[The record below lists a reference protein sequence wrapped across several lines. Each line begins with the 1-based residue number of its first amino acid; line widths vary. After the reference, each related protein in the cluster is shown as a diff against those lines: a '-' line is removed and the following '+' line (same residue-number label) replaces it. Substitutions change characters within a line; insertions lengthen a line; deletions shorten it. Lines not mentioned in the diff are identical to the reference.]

1 MRKKFSAA
9 LIVLALSCYSLP
21 AQDLD
26 SLMNLNAFTE
36 ESDLQKMLNK
46 NVSVSSQ
53 NLTTRE
59 TPGIISVVTAEE
71 IQNSGARD
79 LTDVLRLIPG
89 FDVAQDLQFVMGLTL
104 RGNWANEGKVLVLM
118 DGQPFN
124 ELLYQSVALGNRFS
138 VDAIERIEIIRGPGS
153 AQYGGSAEYGV
164 INIISKGASTLNGVA
179 AYGTAGFHSDAMG
192 RTNGGVMAA
201 GKGNNVSW
209 DLSVFK
215 GKGIVSDQP
224 YQDIFQSYDPIILS
238 NATHADPM
246 NLNAGLRYNG
256 LSIRTMY
263 DKFETS
269 DPQSNVSFANYS
281 LDVQYKIKLSDKF
294 QLTPRVQY
302 LYQIPWFYDYPETP
316 EPDFEVRALRT
327 LGQVDGNYDISR
339 KVNLNFGAL
348 YFTDKS
354 IDLSV
359 DETILTLNNVA
370 VYAQAL
376 LKHRLANA
384 TVGFRFEKN
393 NRYDGAFVP
402 RIALTK
408 KIQNLHFK
416 VLYSASFRSPS
427 LQNVQLD
434 TTGAKPEKSNVF
446 EFELGYQF
454 TPEMLLALNAFH
466 ISTRDVIIYGS
477 EGEGD
482 SFNEWYESYE
492 KSGSKGFEIVY
503 SIRKKKWYSN
513 LTYSFSQAIS
523 DNTVDKY
530 VAPQTDKQ
538 YVGMAAH
545 KVTWN
550 TNVYVTSNLS
560 INPTFIM
567 AGKRYAYTS
576 VDDNFEPVAT
586 TLDPYVLANIFCNYR
601 NAIPGLTLGAG
612 VYDVFNERPGM
623 PQAYNGGS
631 GAYGPIPGRSR
642 EFVVKLSYQVNFKK

>member
-1 MRKKFSAA
+1 
-9 LIVLALSCYSLP
+9 
-21 AQDLD
+21 
-26 SLMNLNAFTE
+26 
-36 ESDLQKMLNK
+36 
-46 NVSVSSQ
+46 
-53 NLTTRE
+53 
-59 TPGIISVVTAEE
+59 
-71 IQNSGARD
+71 
-79 LTDVLRLIPG
+79 
-89 FDVAQDLQFVMGLTL
+89 
-104 RGNWANEGKVLVLM
+104 
-118 DGQPFN
+118 
-124 ELLYQSVALGNRFS
+124 
-138 VDAIERIEIIRGPGS
+138 
-153 AQYGGSAEYGV
+153 
-164 INIISKGASTLNGVA
+164 
-179 AYGTAGFHSDAMG
+179 
-192 RTNGGVMAA
+192 MAA

-209 DLSVFK
+209 DFSVFK

-224 YQDIFQSYDPIILS
+224 YQDIFQSYDPTILS

-294 QLTPRVQY
+294 QLTPRIQY
-302 LYQIPWFYDYPETP
+302 LNQIPWFYDYPETP

-339 KVNLNFGAL
+339 KVTLNFGAL

-359 DETILTLNNVA
+359 DETMLTLNNVA

-434 TTGAKPEKSNVF
+434 TTGATPEKSNVF

-523 DNTVDKY
+523 DNSVDKY

-545 KVTWN
+545 KVTLN
-550 TNVYVTSNLS
+550 TNVYVTAKLS

-576 VDDNFEPVAT
+576 VDDNFEPVST
-586 TLDPYVLANIFCNYR
+586 TLDPYILANIFCNYR
-601 NAIPGLTLGAG
+601 NMIPGLTLGAG
-612 VYDVFNERPGM
+612 IYDVFNERPGM

-642 EFVVKLSYQVNFKK
+642 EVVVKLSYQVNFKK